1 MQIQFNW
8 KAKVALAC
16 YLALA
21 GGIILGSV
29 VLGLL
34 LLGMGF
40 DYPDLP
46 FPIALLSI
54 PINESIILGITI
66 LFAKRKGASLG
77 KLGLRNTS
85 LKILVIVSFSAVLLF
100 LLAAGISIID
110 EFVLGPDPM
119 AELLATSLIPRN
131 LFQLTALILLSL
143 FLVGPVEELAF
154 RGFVQRGFEN
164 SFGKTRGLLIA
175 SLLFGLLHGLNSLRA
190 IVPIFAVSLVL
201 GYVWQKTNGNTIA
214 SGLMHG
220 IYDSIA
226 IIIAYLAVV

>member
-1 MQIQFNW
+1 
-8 KAKVALAC
+8 VALAC

-77 KLGLRNTS
+77 KLGLRSTS

-190 IVPIFAVSLVL
+190 IVPIFAVSLIL

-220 IYDSIA
+220 VYDSIA
-226 IIIAYLAVV
+226 IVIAYLAVV